1 MTSTITGTI
10 HHIGDTETI
19 GSKGFTK
26 RLLVIKTASQYDG
39 LIPIEAKK
47 DDCGILDRF
56 AIGQQVKADIYIG
69 GREWNGRYFPSL
81 TLKSIEAASGHIPH
95 PKRPDEV
102 KPGVAPIPEPV
113 SDGGDDLPF

>member
-10 HHIGDTETI
+10 HHIGQTETI
-19 GSKGFTK
+19 GDKGFKK
-26 RLLVIKTASQYDG
+26 RLIVIKTASQYDG

-69 GREWNGRYFPSL
+69 GREWNGRYFQSL

-95 PKRPDEV
+95 PKRHDEA
-102 KPGVAPIPEPV
+102 KPIAVAIPEPV
-113 SDGGDDLPF
+113 SDGVDNLPF

>member
-1 MTSTITGTI
+1 MTTITGTI
-10 HHIGDTETI
+10 HHIKDTETI
-19 GSKGFTK
+19 GDKGFKK
-26 RLLVIKTASQYDG
+26 RLIVIKTAAQYDG

-47 DDCGILDRF
+47 DDCARLDAF

-95 PKRPDEV
+95 PKRPDEA
-102 KPGVAPIPEPV
+102 KPGVAPIPEPINDNV
-113 SDGGDDLPF
+113 DDLPF

>member
-1 MTSTITGTI
+1 MTTITGTI

-26 RLLVIKTASQYDG
+26 RLLVIKTAAQYDG

-95 PKRPDEV
+95 PKRPDEA

-113 SDGGDDLPF
+113 YDGGDDIPF